1 MHGKETPVGPDLT
14 GAERKD
20 RLKLI
25 RNIVDPSSEIR
36 PQFISHVAVTSD
48 GRLITGL
55 LAESNA
61 EAITL
66 LDAKNQ
72 RTVLSRADVEELRE
86 STVSLM
92 PEKLLDA
99 MTDQQIR
106 DLLA

>member
-1 MHGKETPVGPDLT
+1 VHGKETPVGPDLT